1 MNALKQFEPII
12 LVSRKEVAGRSSVV
26 MFQKIQTEKQEVLCE
41 TLMDLRV
48 GLLGG
53 ISRCWDV
60 IISKAYFDVPIQD

>member
-12 LVSRKEVAGRSSVV
+12 LASHKEVAGRSSVV
-26 MFQKIQTEKQEVLCE
+26 
-41 TLMDLRV
+41 V